1 MLVRF
6 SGHLHND
13 GQKISAYRQEL
24 ESQSGLATSNAIDR
38 LMDELLEWS
47 GA

>member
-13 GQKISAYRQEL
+13 GQKISAYQQEL
-24 ESQSGLATSNAIDR
+24 ESQSGPATFNAIDG
-38 LMDELLEWS
+38 LLDELLEWS